1 MAKNRMKHARVTG
14 VEREVSQIIMG
25 TLFAKDIDEAAP
37 VFDYF
42 LEQGGNCFD
51 TARHYGDA
59 ELVFG
64 EWMQREGVRN
74 QTVVITKGAHTP
86 NCNPESVTSQ
96 LVESLERLQTDFI
109 DIYFLH
115 RDNLEIPVGEFVDV
129 LNEHKSAGRLGVF
142 GGSNWNLA
150 RMDEAN
156 EYAAR
161 NGLIGFTVLSNHLSL
176 AQVVEIPYPG
186 CIASSDAESRNWL
199 ADRGIPLFPWSS
211 QAQGFFADGRADPDD
226 LSDPELVRSWYSDDN
241 FERLARVRELAA
253 RQGVATISVALAWV
267 LQQENP
273 TFPLIGP
280 RSVEESK
287 SSLAAL
293 DIELST
299 PDMKWLN
306 LED

>member
-1 MAKNRMKHARVTG
+1 MIYGQVAG
-14 VEREVSQIIMG
+14 VRHDVFQIVMG
-25 TLFAKDIDEAAP
+25 TLFANEIDQAAP

-42 LEQGGNCFD
+42 IEQGGNCFD

-64 EWMQREGVRN
+64 EWMQSRGVRDE
-74 QTVVITKGAHTP
+74 TVVITKGAHTP

-96 LVESLERLQTDFI
+96 LFESLERLQTDFI

-142 GGSNWNLA
+142 GGSNWSLE
-150 RMDEAN
+150 RMDAAN

-161 NGLIGFTVLSNHLSL
+161 NGVSGFTVLSNHLSL
-176 AQVVEIPYPG
+176 AQVVEIPYEG
-186 CIASSDAESRNWL
+186 CIASSDVESRSWL
-199 ADRGIPLFPWSS
+199 AERGIPLFPWSS
-211 QAQGFFADGRADPDD
+211 QAMGFFADGRADPAD
-226 LSDPELVRSWYSDDN
+226 LSDPQLVRSWYSDDN
-241 FERLARVRELAA
+241 FERLARVRKLASTKN
-253 RQGVATISVALAWV
+253 VASISVALAWV
-267 LQQENP
+267 LRQENP

-280 RSVEESK
+280 MTVGEAQ

-293 DIELST
+293 DVELSV
-299 PDMKWLN
+299 DEMKWLN
-306 LED
+306 LEK